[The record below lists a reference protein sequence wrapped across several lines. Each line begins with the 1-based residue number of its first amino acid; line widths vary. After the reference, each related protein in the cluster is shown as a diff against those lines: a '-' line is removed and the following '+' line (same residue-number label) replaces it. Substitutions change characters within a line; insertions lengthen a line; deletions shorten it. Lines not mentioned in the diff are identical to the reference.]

1 MKTLYLVRHASAAHA
16 PQDSKRPL
24 SREGHEEARTLSRH
38 MTHISLQPDIILCSS
53 ALRAQQTCHFI
64 TETHPSRIP
73 LDVRDDLYL
82 APPEKILTL
91 LQDLPDHYNS
101 AMIVAHNPGLY
112 MLTGELCSSHDLRM
126 IPDIFSPGAVATLTS
141 NSPHWS
147 EIKYGHCILKD
158 YTAVRE
164 VIY

>member
-1 MKTLYLVRHASAAHA
+1 MKTLYLVRHANAAHA

-38 MTHISLQPDIILCSS
+38 MTHISIQPDIILCSS
-53 ALRAQQTCHFI
+53 ALRAQQTCQFI
-64 TETHPSRIP
+64 TGARPSRAP

-82 APPEKILTL
+82 AAPEKILSL
-91 LQDLPDHYNS
+91 LQGLPDHYNS

-112 MLTGELCSSHDLRM
+112 MLTGELCSGHDLRM
-126 IPDIFSPGAVATLTS
+126 IPDIFSPGAVATLVS
-141 NSPHWS
+141 NNPNWS
-147 EIKYGHCILKD
+147 ELKYGQCILKD
-158 YTAVRE
+158 YTTVRE